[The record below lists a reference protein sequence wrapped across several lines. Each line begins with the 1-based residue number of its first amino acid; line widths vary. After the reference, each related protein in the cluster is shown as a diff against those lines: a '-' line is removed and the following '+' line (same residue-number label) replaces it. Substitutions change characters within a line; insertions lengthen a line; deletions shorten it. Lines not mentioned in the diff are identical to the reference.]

1 MKVWRGPVSVPRHSS
16 MDHEEPR
23 LSLDLRS
30 PGEGLASGR
39 DRDVRAEETD
49 EERDGLHGE
58 LHPGGGEV
66 LLPGQ
71 QVGGCYAGLLL
82 GQCGNKGQ
90 WLLSF
95 SLLMSHCQ
103 VHSLVLAAACPVLQ
117 AAMEVMVPS
126 DQDEMT
132 VIIPDTNRE
141 DLIIFANSLYNL
153 DKTTNHFSSLLHL
166 INFDSRN
173 NVVVDNGDQVE
184 DSKDYFEEEHMDD
197 SATDDCSFQY
207 SSEDI
212 KNLISTNPKR
222 VQYED
227 AAGMGK
233 HTKVWKSYKQIRVD
247 KKPVP
252 FLSCRICGEIFLQ
265 SSTSSSTAIKRHAKT
280 HTEDRQDVGMKEAPG
295 QKDGGGTDAL
305 KKHQLQQGVRKGWRE
320 LVGSILI

>member
-1 MKVWRGPVSVPRHSS
+1 MSPATAAWTMRNHVCHSIS
-16 MDHEEPR
+16 SDQ
-23 LSLDLRS
+23 
-30 PGEGLASGR
+30 
-39 DRDVRAEETD
+39 
-49 EERDGLHGE
+49 ERDLPRDETEMSE
-58 LHPGGGEV
+58 LRRLMRSVTGSTGNFILEEARSCF
-66 LLPGQ
+66 
-71 QVGGCYAGLLL
+71 QVSKWADVTLVSSSDSVAIKVSGSSPS
-82 GQCGNKGQ
+82 
-90 WLLSF
+90 LLSC
-95 SLLMSHCQ
+95 HCQ

-117 AAMEVMVPS
+117 AAMEDMVPS

-141 DLIIFANSLYNL
+141 DLIMFANSLYNL
-153 DKTTNHFSSLLHL
+153 DKTTTHFSSLLHL

-280 HTEDRQDVGMKEAPG
+280 HTEERQDVGMKEAPG